1 MLNHIA
7 LMGRLVR
14 DPELRHTQSGL
25 PVTTFS
31 IACERDFKDADGS
44 KPVDFIDVVAWRH
57 TAEFVSK
64 YMSKGRMA
72 VVDGRLQL
80 RDWVDRDGNKRR
92 SAEIVASSVNFGD
105 SKPKDQAAPAAS
117 YAPVGAYSGGY
128 GAESDGD
135 LPF

>member
-7 LMGRLVR
+7 LMGRLAR

-25 PVTTFS
+25 PVTSFS
-31 IACERDFKDADGS
+31 IACERDFKDANGE
-44 KPVDFIDVVAWRH
+44 KVTDFIDIVAWRN

-64 YMSKGRMA
+64 YFTKGRMA

-105 SKPKDQAAPAAS
+105 SKPKDQAAPATS